1 MKFCEKQGEIQWNP
15 RISSPQRENH
25 AVDGSVPYLVQTIS
39 VPRFMETNKSERIF
53 LSFYNDVCKALKL
66 GVWELRPS
74 VKDGGC
80 TGGPCLNN
88 QRTKITNN
96 LEGKSRCQSTG
107 KNCQELSWTRNMKH
121 ETATN
126 TYKERSQRYLHKLN
140 EAEEYADII
149 DENNMCWN
157 KMIVENNAQHS
168 QCTYF

>member
-1 MKFCEKQGEIQWNP
+1 
-15 RISSPQRENH
+15 
-25 AVDGSVPYLVQTIS
+25 
-39 VPRFMETNKSERIF
+39 
-53 LSFYNDVCKALKL
+53 
-66 GVWELRPS
+66 
-74 VKDGGC
+74 
-80 TGGPCLNN
+80 
-88 QRTKITNN
+88 
-96 LEGKSRCQSTG
+96 
-107 KNCQELSWTRNMKH
+107 MKH